1 MADCN
6 PVFENVSEDRF
17 EVRLDRSLST
27 RNSINHGRRGQNVL
41 FSDGHAGF
49 LKTRHVGIP
58 QDDIFTVQNIVE
70 YRGNERPACEKD
82 PFLAP

>member
-6 PVFENVSEDRF
+6 PVFENASEDKF
-17 EVRLDRSLST
+17 EVRLDKELST
-27 RNSINHGRRGQNVL
+27 HNSINHNLRGQNVL
-41 FSDGHAGF
+41 FCDGHVEF

-58 QDDIFTVQNIVE
+58 QDDIFTLQNIEV
-70 YRGNERPACEKD
+70 YRGIERPSCETD